1 MSKMLTKYPNGSFH
15 VGKMV
20 RIFSF
25 ALGWVGKR
33 VKWELAALRQVRG
46 LLTHRP
52 RPCGGVDHPIL
63 WVYGLSL
70 AIRGGC
76 ESQMGLL

>member
-25 ALGWVGKR
+25 ALGWDGKESQVG
-33 VKWELAALRQVRG
+33 V
-46 LLTHRP
+46 
-52 RPCGGVDHPIL
+52 GGVEA
-63 WVYGLSL
+63 S
-70 AIRGGC
+70 
-76 ESQMGLL
+76 